1 MLEMTHEHSGVT
13 TLITVAESAN
23 LEALEDAF
31 TIMAH
36 AMGYANSYV
45 VRIGPDEDIGPGTEG
60 EFLTTTQ
67 EAYGVHDTPKAWV
80 DYQDGDDDASNTTT
94 VRAAIEEERMH
105 GLLNVL
111 IKAWPDIKPFV
122 LNNWASGYYASKEVA
137 EELNFLAGLLDSM
150 EKEH

>member
-67 EAYGVHDTPKAWV
+67 EVHGVHDTPEAWV
-80 DYQDGDDDASNTTT
+80 DFQDGEDDTSNTTT

-111 IKAWPDIKPFV
+111 LNAWPDIKPFV

>member
-67 EAYGVHDTPKAWV
+67 EVHGVHDTPEAWV
-80 DYQDGDDDASNTTT
+80 DFQDGEDDTSNTTT

-111 IKAWPDIKPFV
+111 LNTWPDIKPFV

-137 EELNFLAGLLDSM
+137 EELKFLAELLDFM